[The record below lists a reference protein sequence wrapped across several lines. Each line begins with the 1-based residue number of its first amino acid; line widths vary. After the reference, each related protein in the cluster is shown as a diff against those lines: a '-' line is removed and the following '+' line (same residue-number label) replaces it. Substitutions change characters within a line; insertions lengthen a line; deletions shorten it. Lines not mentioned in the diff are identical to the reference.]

1 MAMNPE
7 PVDPSVLPP
16 VPVGASPPGPP
27 LAASPPASPLA
38 APVDPL
44 TALRARLEAVRPKDA
59 RAPTYAERIEHLR
72 ALEATILTEKSALA
86 AAVSAD
92 FGNRSKVE
100 TYMAEVFVVVEGIRY
115 ILKNLR
121 EWMEPE
127 RRATSWAF
135 LPGSS
140 RLVYQPLGVVGVI
153 SPWNYPVQLA
163 FAPMAGALA
172 AGNRVMLKPSEL
184 TPRTSDLLAEL
195 LGRALPRPIVDTV
208 VGGPDVGEAF
218 SRLPF
223 DHLVFTGST
232 RVGKLV
238 MRAAAENLVPVTLE
252 LGGKSPTLVMPDFGL
267 DVAAERISFGKL
279 INAGQTCIAPDYVL
293 VPKGQAEAFATAAE
307 RAIAKMFPTLED
319 NGDYTSIVSDRH
331 YERLVRLLAEAEAAG
346 AKLWPVNPAREALPA
361 HKRKLAPT
369 FVIGARDDLGLMQEE
384 IFGPVLPIV
393 EYGSLDEAIRYVNA
407 RPRPLALYVFSH
419 KTGDLDRVLDETI
432 SGGVAVNDTLLHIAQ
447 DDLPFGG
454 VGPSGMG
461 HYHAREGFEAFSK
474 KKPIFTQARLNAI
487 SIMHPPYGKLV
498 DRFVRAVLG
507 K

>member
-1 MAMNPE
+1 MAMTPE
-7 PVDPSVLPP
+7 TVDPSPPPP
-16 VPVGASPPGPP
+16 VPMNASPAVPPPPTP
-27 LAASPPASPLA
+27 LAPHSA
-38 APVDPL
+38 APADHVAP
-44 TALRARLEAVRPKDA
+44 LRARLEAMRPKDA
-59 RAPTYAERIEHLR
+59 RGPTYAERVEHLR
-72 ALEATILTEKSALA
+72 ALEACVLAEKAALA

-92 FGNRSKVE
+92 FGSRSKVE

-163 FAPMAGALA
+163 LAPLAGALA

-184 TPRTSDLLAEL
+184 TPRTSEILAEL
-195 LGRALPRPIVDTV
+195 LGRALPRPLVDTV
-208 VGGPDVGEAF
+208 VGGPEMGEAF

-252 LGGKSPTLVMPDFGL
+252 LGGKSPTLVLPDFGL
-267 DVAAERISFGKL
+267 DVAAERITFGKL

-293 VPKGQAEAFATAAE
+293 VPKGQGEAFATAAE

-331 YERLVRLLAEAEAAG
+331 YDRLARLLAEAEAAG

-369 FVIGARDDLGLMQEE
+369 LVLGASDELGLLQEE
-384 IFGPVLPIV
+384 IFGPVLPVV

-407 RPRPLALYVFSH
+407 RPRPLALYVFGH
-419 KTGDLDRVLDETI
+419 KTSELDRVLDETI